1 MLDGLPLHPLLVHAA
16 VVLIPATAGAVILA
30 AVWPRFRGWL
40 GWGLPVLGV
49 ASAVVGIVTA
59 HFGEELSH
67 TMQISEQ
74 LDNHMAW
81 GTRAELASWVLGIA
95 AVLAWVVTSP
105 IVQARVGDRVP
116 LLGAPWLRIVVLVV
130 ACILAV
136 AAVVAVFLA
145 GDSGA
150 RSVWG

>member
-30 AVWPRFRGWL
+30 AVLPRFRAWL
-40 GWGLPVLGV
+40 SWGLPALGV
-49 ASAVVGIVTA
+49 ASGVVGVVTA
-59 HFGEELSH
+59 HFGEELSA

-74 LDNHMAW
+74 LDDHMAW
-81 GTRAELASWVLGIA
+81 GTRAEVGSWVLGLA

-105 IVQARVGDRVP
+105 GVRARFGERVAV
-116 LLGAPWLRIVVLVV
+116 LDARWLRITVLVL
-130 ACILAV
+130 ACLLAV
-136 AAVVAVFLA
+136 AAVVAIFLA

>member
-16 VVLIPATAGAVILA
+16 VVLIPVTAGAVILA
-30 AVWPRFRGWL
+30 ALWPRFRAWL

-49 ASAVVGIVTA
+49 ASAVVGLATA

-95 AVLAWVVTSP
+95 TVLAWLVTSP
-105 IVQARVGDRVP
+105 AVQGRFGDRAAV
-116 LLGAPWLRIVVLVV
+116 LGASWLRVTVLSL

-136 AAVVAVFLA
+136 AAVVAIFLA